1 MQLRNV
7 VRRLQEIRDRGFVE
21 SLRKGPTGIG
31 YTFETLF
38 GVIENNIPIPDI
50 GGRVE
55 IKTVRKDSQSLITLF
70 TFNKGV
76 WRVNQRD
83 LIERF
88 GYVDERGRYALK
100 NTIFFRRPIPQGLS
114 LNINETKNT
123 VDLIVRESG
132 TVIATWD
139 VYVIVGKFMAKM
151 SRLLIV
157 MADRKVEQGRE
168 YFHYNEAYILQ
179 NPTSRSII
187 SAFKNSLI
195 GIDLRMHLK
204 ENGAVRNRGTAF
216 RIKEQDLVNLYESR
230 NQLI

>member
-31 YTFETLF
+31 YTFETLL
-38 GVIENNIPIPDI
+38 GVNENNIPIPDI

-55 IKTVRKDSQSLITLF
+55 IKTVRKGSQSLITLF

-76 WRVNQRD
+76 WRANQRD

-123 VDLIVRESG
+123 VDLIARESG